1 MNESYGTMGNGRVQV
16 YVDHDLED
24 IIPRFFERRGEDVA
38 SILGGLEQGDYET
51 IRYLGHSMKGAGG
64 GYGFDA
70 ITEMGRDLER
80 AAGNQDRDEILKLVG
95 ELSAYLELVEPVYG

>member
-1 MNESYGTMGNGRVQV
+1 MGNGRVHV
-16 YVDHDLED
+16 NVDQDLQD
-24 IIPRFFERRGEDVA
+24 IIPGFLERRGEDVA
-38 SILGGLEQGDYET
+38 SILEGLEQGDYET

-80 AAGNQDRDEILKLVG
+80 AAGNHDRDEILKLAG